1 VSGPG
6 RAHRSERRRAR
17 SGEPG
22 GSERVGAVS
31 DARTRREL
39 VLAVLLCALAGGLA
53 LSSSSQPWAEV
64 TITRTA
70 PLPPTSEVLSG
81 SQAAPLV
88 AACGLLLL
96 AAAVAVVAVRGAG
109 RVAVGLLVTV
119 AGGTAA
125 WSGLRGVTGGWDL
138 QAADVTST
146 VGLGS
151 ADVVVDPVAGWA
163 SLALVAGLLAVV
175 AGLLVGLRGRRWP
188 GMGRRYERTGT
199 AGQPAA
205 AARRSARPE
214 TVEDRHQAAWKS
226 LDRGD
231 DPTL

>member
-1 VSGPG
+1 MSGV
-6 RAHRSERRRAR
+6 RERR
-17 SGEPG
+17 E
-22 GSERVGAVS
+22 VTV
-31 DARTRREL
+31 
-39 VLAVLLCALAGGLA
+39 AVLLCALAGGLA
-53 LSSSSQPWAEV
+53 LSSSSQPWADV
-64 TITRTA
+64 TITREA

-109 RVAVGLLVTV
+109 RVAVGLLVAV
-119 AGGTAA
+119 AGGTLA
-125 WSGLRGVTGGWDL
+125 WSGLRGVSGGLDL

-146 VGLGS
+146 VGLGQ
-151 ADVVVDPVAGWA
+151 ADVAVDPVAGWA
-163 SLALVAGLLAVV
+163 SLALLAGVLAVA
-175 AGLLVGLRGRRWP
+175 AGLLVVLRGRRWP
-188 GMGRRYERTGT
+188 AMGRRYERTGT

-205 AARRSARPE
+205 AARRPARPE
-214 TVEDRHQAAWKS
+214 TDEDRHQAAWKS